1 MLREAIMNVYGGE
14 GEVLESRS
22 CALFY
27 VESRNLHEQHQ
38 HELLTSNFIL
48 KKTGHMDE
56 YLGWFRYFLFSVWV
70 FYIMMIFLFT
80 HLRKEILLIEQRFGR
95 AKQEQRPRR
104 PAIDSRRADGDVEY
118 ENI

>member
-1 MLREAIMNVYGGE
+1 MNVYVGKGD
-14 GEVLESRS
+14 VLESRS
-22 CALFY
+22 CALFH

-48 KKTGHMDE
+48 RKTDGFDTSI
-56 YLGWFRYFLFSVWV
+56 LRYSVWV

-95 AKQEQRPRR
+95 AKQEQRPRK
-104 PAIDSRRADGDVEY
+104 PAADTRRADNDVEY